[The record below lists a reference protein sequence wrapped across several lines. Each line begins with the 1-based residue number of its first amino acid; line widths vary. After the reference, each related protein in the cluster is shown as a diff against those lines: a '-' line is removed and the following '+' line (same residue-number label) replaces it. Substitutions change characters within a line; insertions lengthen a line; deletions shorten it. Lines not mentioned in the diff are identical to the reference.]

1 MRRKQDRRRTDVV
14 RVELVDTDE
23 HPNGGRAQCPR
34 EDLSEDGELAGVE
47 VVDEDRIELL
57 SERVIV
63 SVWAAR
69 RLQSHVIQM
78 NGSDA
83 SASTPEHTSIDATTA
98 GRAGRGVQM
107 AHGQG

>member
-23 HPNGGRAQCPR
+23 HTDGSRAQCPR
-34 EDLSEDGELAGVE
+34 ENLSEDGELAGVE

-57 SERVIV
+57 SGRVNV
-63 SVWAAR
+63 SAR

-78 NGSDA
+78 NGSAA
-83 SASTPEHTSIDATTA
+83 SASTPEHTSTDATTA
-98 GRAGRGVQM
+98 GRGRKRRADGT
-107 AHGQG
+107 